1 MTWPIIAKFQ
11 NIFWWISFQHVSMI
25 FSWVQNRHWTVV
37 EFLIKYGSYVL
48 TFWENHSSFTMDAQR
63 YVIKLL
69 KYVWPHESEPL
80 LSIDSFSIMI
90 ECVCCEWI
98 EGHFFGFDHF
108 KGYSCWLNRGME
120 TFFLAKYVIKAILR
134 AEYGNKFTEILTKM
148 KRNCR
153 IRFNHKQNGEFG
165 IFWES
170 TKKQDTLL
178 KLSGMAKSINLEYP
192 HYHHHQEFSLG
203 IIASKIPLKYRLFD
217 LYKNISLFPSKT
229 WKAVARKGSYISAL
243 CSYNTDLEVYMN
255 WCMLD
260 LYLSEIF

>member
-48 TFWENHSSFTMDAQR
+48 TFWENHSSFKMDAQR

-120 TFFLAKYVIKAILR
+120 TFFLAKYVINLR
-134 AEYGNKFTEILTKM
+134 KFWRKWSGIAESASTISRMENLAYFGNRQK
-148 KRNCR
+148 NR
-153 IRFNHKQNGEFG
+153 IRF
-165 IFWES
+165 
-170 TKKQDTLL
+170 
-178 KLSGMAKSINLEYP
+178 
-192 HYHHHQEFSLG
+192 
-203 IIASKIPLKYRLFD
+203 
-217 LYKNISLFPSKT
+217 
-229 WKAVARKGSYISAL
+229 
-243 CSYNTDLEVYMN
+243 
-255 WCMLD
+255 
-260 LYLSEIF
+260 